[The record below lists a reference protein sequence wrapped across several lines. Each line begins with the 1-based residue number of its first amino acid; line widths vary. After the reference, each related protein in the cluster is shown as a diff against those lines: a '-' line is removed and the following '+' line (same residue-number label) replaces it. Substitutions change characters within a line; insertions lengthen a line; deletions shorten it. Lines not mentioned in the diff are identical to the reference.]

1 MPPPIRAAAGG
12 QPGKI
17 AMTPTAQELHRTPEP
32 QAGGTI
38 LELRGVEKKYPGTHA
53 LKPVDLAFETGEIHA
68 IVGEN
73 GAGKSTLI
81 KLLTGVISR
90 TSGEVVWEG
99 KPAALATPYEAMELG
114 INAVHQEV
122 VLCRHLTVAANIFLG
137 EENVRYGLMQ
147 ARAMVRDAQKIIDE
161 LGFNLPAH
169 VVLGDLTIGQQQLIA
184 ACRATVRGT
193 KFLIFDEPTAYLTR
207 KEADQLFTLIRRLRT
222 EGVTIVYIS
231 HRMEEVFE
239 LADRVSVLRDGTLV
253 GTRNIAE
260 TDDAELVTMMIN
272 RSIEQI
278 YHKEHFTPGATILE
292 TKNLS
297 GKGFENVSITVRAG
311 EIVGLYGLIGAGRSE
326 FVTTVYGR
334 NRKSAGSILWDG
346 KEVAV
351 DSEHDAM
358 RLGMALAPESRRD
371 QGLCLNLPVALNLN
385 LPIYKRISR
394 NFLISGTQ
402 EKTQADRQIG
412 GLRIK
417 TPTRNAL
424 ASSLSGGNQ
433 QKIVIGKWLNHGA
446 KLFIF
451 DEPTVGV
458 DVGTK
463 AEIYRLFGALLA
475 DGAGI
480 ILISSYLPEVYELA
494 DTLHVFRR
502 GKLVASHGFRA
513 ASHETVLTEALEAAK
528 QKKGE
533 QT

>member
-1 MPPPIRAAAGG
+1 MSVTTLEPGPAASAGSAPI
-12 QPGKI
+12 
-17 AMTPTAQELHRTPEP
+17 
-32 QAGGTI
+32 I
-38 LELRGVEKKYPGTHA
+38 LELRALEKRYPGTHA
-53 LKPVDLAFETGEIHA
+53 LKPVDLAFRAGEIHA

-81 KLLTGVISR
+81 KLLTGVIVR
-90 TSGEVVWEG
+90 TSGDVLWEG
-99 KPAALATPYEAMELG
+99 KSVSLATPHEAMHLG

-122 VLCRHLTVAANIFLG
+122 VLCRHLTVAANMFLG
-137 EENVRYGLMQ
+137 EEKSRFGILQ
-147 ARAMVRDAQKIIDE
+147 QRAMVREAQKIIDD
-161 LGFNLPAH
+161 LGFDLPAH
-169 VVLGDLTIGQQQLIA
+169 VILGDLTIGQQQLIA
-184 ACRATVRGT
+184 AARATVRGT
-193 KFLIFDEPTAYLTR
+193 RFLIFDEPTAYLTR
-207 KEADQLFTLIRRLRT
+207 KEADQLFALIRRLKAQ
-222 EGVTIVYIS
+222 GVTIIYIS

-239 LADRVSVLRDGTLV
+239 LADRVTVLRDGTYV

-260 TDDAELVTMMIN
+260 TNDAELVRMMIN

-278 YHKEHFTPGATILE
+278 YHKETFTFGQTLLE
-292 TKNLS
+292 ARNLS
-297 GKGFENVSITVRAG
+297 GKGFEDVSMSVRAG

-326 FVTTVYGR
+326 FVTTLYGR
-334 NRKSAGSILWDG
+334 HAKSAGQIFWEGREVSIN
-346 KEVAV
+346 
-351 DSEHDAM
+351 SEHDAIK
-358 RLGMALAPESRRD
+358 LGMALAPESRRD
-371 QGLCLNLPVALNLN
+371 QGLCLNMSVGFNLN
-385 LPIYKRISR
+385 LPIYKRISS
-394 NFLISGTQ
+394 NALISGAK
-402 EKTQADRQIG
+402 EKAQADKQID

-463 AEIYRLFGALLA
+463 AEIYRLFSALLA

-502 GKLVASHGFRA
+502 GRLVASHGFHG
-513 ASHETVLTEALEAAK
+513 ASHEDVLTQAI
-528 QKKGE
+528 G
-533 QT
+533 